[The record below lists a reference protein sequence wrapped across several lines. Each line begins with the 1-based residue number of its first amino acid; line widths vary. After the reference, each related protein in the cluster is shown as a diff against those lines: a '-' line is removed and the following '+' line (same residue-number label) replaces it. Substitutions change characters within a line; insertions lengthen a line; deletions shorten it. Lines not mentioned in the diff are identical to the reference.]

1 MKRDDSGGAK
11 AIDCILPSVRLVAE
25 LAREWPLIGVTPL
38 VSDAVLVALEYLAT
52 Y

>member
-1 MKRDDSGGAK
+1 MKGDASRGVK
-11 AIDCILPSVRLVAE
+11 ATDCILPSVRLVAE

-38 VSDAVLVALEYLAT
+38 VSDAVLIALEYLAT